1 MENSWFMMNGG
12 GSAVAVIAARYAREL
27 LTRSPRFYGALGA
40 GHASRPQVGYL
51 APLYQNIIDYG
62 ITASSVSDTTNN
74 TVIQYFQEAGVKL
87 RHEELNSLPT
97 WSEIES
103 SIGKHIVVSGLER
116 CESYRKNV
124 PPLRRMMGASGMFN
138 TGTNLVTQLLK
149 ANCIIPERYAY
160 YGPKASK
167 E

>member
-1 MENSWFMMNGG
+1 MNNKQRGPFITLFL
-12 GSAVAVIAARYAREL
+12 ALLVILNTFTLFLLHHEL
-27 LTRSPRFYGALGA
+27 TNFDNKLHLSSNHNHTINT
-40 GHASRPQVGYL
+40 ASL
-51 APLYQNIIDYG
+51 KNIIDHG
-62 ITASSVSDTTNN
+62 ITASSLSDTTNN

-87 RHEELNSLPT
+87 RHEELKSLPT

-138 TGTNLVTQLLK
+138 TGTNLVSMVLMHK
-149 ANCIIPERYAY
+149 RFV
-160 YGPKASK
+160 
-167 E
+167 